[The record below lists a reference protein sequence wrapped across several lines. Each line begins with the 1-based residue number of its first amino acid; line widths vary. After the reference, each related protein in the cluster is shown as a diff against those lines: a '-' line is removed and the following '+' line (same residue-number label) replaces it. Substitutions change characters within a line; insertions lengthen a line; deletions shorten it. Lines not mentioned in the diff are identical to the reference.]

1 MRLLSL
7 RWIVWAGFLRAMSE
21 PDRIHLHIRGQ
32 LWRGTVGAVRLVDLA
47 VTSDDLDEAEHLLD
61 QVDDSD
67 PDRESLQAAVLLLAG
82 HVTEAEDR
90 ARVALESKSSS
101 GRRRARRVL
110 RRAARIRRELFDG
123 AAAPAPRRPVLV
135 YRGSQIDSLRV
146 LHVLKNSL
154 PQVQA
159 GYTIRTQEVIR
170 AQQAAGINAQAVT
183 RLGFP
188 VAQGH
193 LAARTEVVSGV
204 RYHRL
209 LAAEGSDV
217 AQFGRRLTNLAR
229 REHINILHATT
240 DHVNGRAALF
250 AAHELGC
257 PMVYEVRGFL
267 EDSWA
272 SRHGG
277 DERAANTEWYTWA
290 RACETEVMLA
300 ADAVLTLGPSMAD
313 EIRSRG
319 VSAERVWIV
328 PNAVNAHFLAPP
340 RESRSVRTALGLP
353 SERTLVGAVTTVH
366 SFEGLGNLLAAVL
379 MAREEGIDIGAVIVG
394 NGPALRSLKRH
405 FGELDAIRWIDRV
418 EVDVAIDWYDALDA
432 VVIPRE
438 DYRVTR
444 LVTPLKPVE
453 ALARERLVIASDLPA
468 LHEATG
474 GHARF
479 VAPGDVE
486 ALAAELHLIDTH
498 RALRLAG
505 RAWVL
510 NERQWSHATAVYQD
524 AYAFVAGR

>member
-1 MRLLSL
+1 MRLLNL
-7 RWIVWAGFLRAMSE
+7 RWILWAGFLRTMSD
-21 PDRIHLHIRGQ
+21 PDRIRLHIRGQ
-32 LWRGTVGAVRLVDLA
+32 LWRGTVGAAGLVDRA
-47 VTSDDLDEAEHLLD
+47 VASDDLVEAERLLD
-61 QVDDSD
+61 HVADSD
-67 PDRESLQAAVLLLAG
+67 PNRESLQAAVLLLAG
-82 HVTEAEDR
+82 HITEAEAQ
-90 ARVALESKSSS
+90 ARVALESTSRS

-110 RRAARIRRELFDG
+110 RRVARIRRELIDG
-123 AAAPAPRRPVLV
+123 ATAPAPRRPVPV
-135 YRGSQIDSLRV
+135 YRGSQRDALRV

-159 GYTIRTQEVIR
+159 GYTIRTQEVLR

-209 LAAEGSDV
+209 LAADGSDV
-217 AQFGRRLTNLAR
+217 AQFGRRLAHLAR
-229 REHINILHATT
+229 QEQTDVLHAAT

-272 SRHGG
+272 TRHGG
-277 DERAANTEWYTWA
+277 DERAASSEWYTLA
-290 RACETEVMLA
+290 RARESEVMRA
-300 ADAVLTLGPSMAD
+300 SDAVITLGPSMAD

-319 VSAERVWIV
+319 VAAERVWIV
-328 PNAVNAHFLAPP
+328 PNAVNDRFLTPP
-340 RESRSVRTALGLP
+340 RESGSVRAALGLP
-353 SERTLVGAVTTVH
+353 RERTLVGAITTVH
-366 SFEGLGNLLAAVL
+366 SFEGLGTLLAAVL
-379 MAREEGIDIGAVIVG
+379 MSREEGVDVGAVIVG
-394 NGPALRSLKRH
+394 NGPALGSLKRH
-405 FGELDAIRWIDRV
+405 FGEHDAIRWVDRV
-418 EVDVAIDWYDALDA
+418 DVDAAIDWYDSLDA

-468 LHEATG
+468 LREATG

-486 ALAAELHLIDTH
+486 ALAAELRLIDTH
-498 RALRLAG
+498 RALGLAG
-505 RAWVL
+505 RAWVI
-510 NERQWSHATAVYQD
+510 NERQWSRVVAGYQD
-524 AYAFVAGR
+524 AYAFVSGR

>member
-1 MRLLSL
+1 M
-7 RWIVWAGFLRAMSE
+7 
-21 PDRIHLHIRGQ
+21 
-32 LWRGTVGAVRLVDLA
+32 GTVGTVGLVDVA
-47 VTSDDLDEAEHLLD
+47 VARDDLVEAELLLG
-61 QVDDSD
+61 QVAGSD
-67 PDRESLQAAVLLLAG
+67 PNRESLQSAVLLLAG
-82 HVTEAEDR
+82 HITEAEAQ
-90 ARVALESKSSS
+90 ARVALESISSS

-110 RRAARIRRELFDG
+110 RRAARIRRELLEG
-123 AAAPAPRRPVLV
+123 AAAPAPRRPVPV
-135 YRGSQIDSLRV
+135 YRGSRIDSLRV

-159 GYTIRTQEVIR
+159 GYTIRSQEMVR

-217 AQFGRRLTNLAR
+217 AQFGRRLANLAR
-229 REHINILHATT
+229 QEQTDVLHAAT

-250 AAHELGC
+250 AAHEIGC

-277 DERAANTEWYTWA
+277 DERAANTEWYALA
-290 RACETEVMLA
+290 RARETEVMLA

-319 VSAERVWIV
+319 VPAERVWIV
-328 PNAVNAHFLAPP
+328 PNAVNNRFLAPP
-340 RESRSVRTALGLP
+340 RESRSVRATLGLP
-353 SERTLVGAVTTVH
+353 RERYLVGAVTTVH
-366 SFEGLGNLLAAVL
+366 SFEGLGTLLAAVH
-379 MAREEGIDIGAVIVG
+379 MNRKEGVDIGAVIVG
-394 NGPALRSLKRH
+394 NGPALGSLKRH
-405 FGELDAIRWIDRV
+405 FGVQDTIHWIDRV
-418 EVDVAIDWYDALDA
+418 DADAAIDWYDALDA

-468 LHEATG
+468 LREATG

-486 ALAAELHLIDTH
+486 ALATELQQIDMH
-498 RALRLAG
+498 RALGRSG
-505 RAWVL
+505 RAWVIK
-510 NERQWSHATAVYQD
+510 ERQWSHVVTGYQD
-524 AYAFVAGR
+524 AYAFVSGR

>member
-1 MRLLSL
+1 M
-7 RWIVWAGFLRAMSE
+7 
-21 PDRIHLHIRGQ
+21 
-32 LWRGTVGAVRLVDLA
+32 GTVGLVDVA
-47 VTSDDLDEAEHLLD
+47 IARDDLVEAEQLLD
-61 QVDDSD
+61 QVANSD

-82 HVTEAEDR
+82 HITEAEAQ
-90 ARVALESKSSS
+90 ARVALKSTNSS
-101 GRRRARRVL
+101 GRRRARRVR
-110 RRAARIRRELFDG
+110 RRAARIRRELFEG
-123 AAAPAPRRPVLV
+123 ATAPAPLRPAPLRPV
-135 YRGSQIDSLRV
+135 YRGSQSDSLRV

-209 LAAEGSDV
+209 LAAQGSDV
-217 AQFGRRLTNLAR
+217 AQFGRRLANLAR
-229 REHINILHATT
+229 QEQTDVLHAAT
-240 DHVNGRAALF
+240 DHVNGRAALL

-257 PMVYEVRGFL
+257 PMIYEVRGFL

-277 DERAANTEWYTWA
+277 DERAANTEWHTLA
-290 RACETEVMLA
+290 RARETEVMMA
-300 ADAVLTLGPSMAD
+300 ADAVITLGPSMAD

-319 VSAERVWIV
+319 VAAERVWIV
-328 PNAVNAHFLAPP
+328 PNAVNDRFLTPP
-340 RESRSVRTALGLP
+340 RESGSVREALGLP
-353 SERTLVGAVTTVH
+353 RERTLVGAITTVH
-366 SFEGLGNLLAAVL
+366 SFEGLGTLLAAVL
-379 MAREEGIDIGAVIVG
+379 MSREEGVDIEAVIVG
-394 NGPALRSLKRH
+394 HGPALGLLKRH
-405 FGELDAIRWIDRV
+405 FGEQDAIRWIDRV
-418 EVDVAIDWYDALDA
+418 DVDAAIDWYDALDA

-468 LHEATG
+468 LREATG

-486 ALAAELHLIDTH
+486 ALAAELQLIDTH
-498 RALRLAG
+498 RALGRAG
-505 RAWVL
+505 RAWVI
-510 NERQWSHATAVYQD
+510 NERQWSHVVTGYQD
-524 AYAFVAGR
+524 AYAFVSGR

>member
-1 MRLLSL
+1 
-7 RWIVWAGFLRAMSE
+7 MSE
-21 PDRIHLHIRGQ
+21 PDRIHLHLRGQ
-32 LWRGTVGAVRLVDLA
+32 LSRGTVGTAGLVDLA
-47 VTSDDLDEAEHLLD
+47 VARDDLYEAEHLLV
-61 QVDDSD
+61 QIEESD
-67 PDRESLQAAVLLLAG
+67 PNRESLQSAVLLLAG
-82 HVTEAEDR
+82 HITEAEAQ
-90 ARVALESKSSS
+90 ARVALESTSSS

-123 AAAPAPRRPVLV
+123 AAAPAPQRPV
-135 YRGSQIDSLRV
+135 YRGSQSDSLRV
-146 LHVLKNSL
+146 LHVVKNSL
-154 PQVQA
+154 PYVQA
-159 GYTIRTQEVIR
+159 GYTIRTQEVLR

-217 AQFGRRLTNLAR
+217 AQFGRRLANLAR
-229 REHINILHATT
+229 QEQTDVLHAAT

-257 PMVYEVRGFL
+257 PLVYEVRGFL

-277 DERAANTEWYTWA
+277 DERAASTEWYALA
-290 RACETEVMLA
+290 RARESEVIMA
-300 ADAVLTLGPSMAD
+300 ADAVITLGPSMAD

-319 VSAERVWIV
+319 VAAERVWIV
-328 PNAVNAHFLAPP
+328 PNAVNDRFLAPP
-340 RESRSVRTALGLP
+340 RESGSVRATLGLP
-353 SERTLVGAVTTVH
+353 RERTLVGAVTTVH
-366 SFEGLGNLLAAVL
+366 SFEGLDTLLAAVL
-379 MAREEGIDIGAVIVG
+379 ISRKEGVDIGAVIVG
-394 NGPALRSLKRH
+394 NGPALGSLKRH
-405 FGELDAIRWIDRV
+405 FGEQDAIHWIDRV
-418 EVDVAIDWYDALDA
+418 DVDAAIDWYDALDA
-432 VVIPRE
+432 VVIPRK

-468 LHEATG
+468 LREATG

-486 ALAAELHLIDTH
+486 ALAAELQLIDTH
-498 RALRLAG
+498 RALGRAG
-505 RAWVL
+505 RAWVI
-510 NERQWSHATAVYQD
+510 NERQWSRVVAGYQD
-524 AYAFVAGR
+524 AYAFVSGR